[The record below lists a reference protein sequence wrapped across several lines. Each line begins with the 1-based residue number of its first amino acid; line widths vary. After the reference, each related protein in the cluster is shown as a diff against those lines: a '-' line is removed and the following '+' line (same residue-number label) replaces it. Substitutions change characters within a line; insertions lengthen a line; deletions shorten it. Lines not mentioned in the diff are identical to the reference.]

1 MGAGIWKISKPVRHS
16 AESHSYNQMK
26 TLIFASMALVGVL
39 LVGLQ
44 HQQLRELRAENAS
57 LQKDSAEASQLK
69 ADLEKSN
76 GNEAQDVEEI
86 ARLREENRDLLK
98 LRGEINQLRDAR
110 AQFEKVSAENQR
122 LQAQAKSVAKT
133 DSKQTL
139 QPVTVRIDM
148 LFNRGQATPEDA
160 IQTLYWAIRDRNSDM
175 LSHCVTPKSWSQFR
189 DYVNGWRRQ
198 QFDNVGSIDIVAQ
211 REVNAT
217 TVQVG
222 IQLNPTAAYPDMLG
236 QKIIVTL
243 VLQGNEWHVDAESR

>member
-1 MGAGIWKISKPVRHS
+1 
-16 AESHSYNQMK
+16 MK
-26 TLIFASMALVGVL
+26 TLIFSSMALVGLL

-57 LQKDSAEASQLK
+57 LQQASAEAGRLK

-76 GNEAQDVEEI
+76 GDGAQDAEDI

-98 LRGEINQLRDAR
+98 LRAEINQLRDAR

-122 LQAQAKSVAKT
+122 LQSQAKNAAKT
-133 DSKQTL
+133 DSKNST
-139 QPVTVRIDM
+139 QPITIRVDM

-160 IQTLYWAIRDRNSDM
+160 IQTFYWAVREGNSDA
-175 LSHCVTPKSWSQFR
+175 LQHSVTPKSWNNFR
-189 DYVNGWRRQ
+189 GYADPANWQRRN
-198 QFDNVGSIDIVAQ
+198 FDNYGSIDIVAQ

-222 IQLNPTAAYPDMLG
+222 IQLNQAANPQYG

-243 VLQGNEWHVDAESR
+243 VLQNGEWRVDASSN

>member
-1 MGAGIWKISKPVRHS
+1 
-16 AESHSYNQMK
+16 MK
-26 TLIFASMALVGVL
+26 TLIFSSLALVGVL
-39 LVGLQ
+39 LVSLQ

-57 LQKDSAEASQLK
+57 LQKDSAEAGQLK
-69 ADLEKSN
+69 ADLEKSS
-76 GNEAQDVEEI
+76 GNEAQDANEI
-86 ARLREENRDLLK
+86 TWLREENRDLLK

-122 LQAQAKSVAKT
+122 LVAQAKAVAKA
-133 DSKQTL
+133 DPKQSV
-139 QPVTVRIDM
+139 QPITIRVDM

-160 IQTLYWAIRDRNSDM
+160 IQTFYWAVRDRNSDM
-175 LSHCVTPKSWSQFR
+175 LANCVTPRSWSQFQN
-189 DYVNGWRRQ
+189 YAGGWRRQ

-222 IQLNPTAAYPDMLG
+222 IQLNPSAANPNMLV

-243 VLQGNEWHVDAESR
+243 VLQGNEWHVDAVSR